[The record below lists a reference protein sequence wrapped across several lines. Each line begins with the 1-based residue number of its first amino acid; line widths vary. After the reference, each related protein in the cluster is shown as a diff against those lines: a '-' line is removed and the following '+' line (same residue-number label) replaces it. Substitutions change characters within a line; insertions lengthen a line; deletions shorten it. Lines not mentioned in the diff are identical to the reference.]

1 VVSKDS
7 FFPFA
12 PIVFSLNLATMSIS
26 SMAHPDTSTAYEENG
41 PGLGHGQFEKR
52 GIKNAFSPLGGH

>member
-1 VVSKDS
+1 
-7 FFPFA
+7 
-12 PIVFSLNLATMSIS
+12 MSIS